1 MALSTSQDKTQTP
14 RPKNGQTPFE
24 SSLGD
29 RFGHEWDIRRKLNPA
44 KKTYF

>member
-24 SSLGD
+24 SSLG
-29 RFGHEWDIRRKLNPA
+29 HEWDIRRKLNSA
-44 KKTYF
+44 KKT

>member
-24 SSLGD
+24 SFLGD
-29 RFGHEWDIRRKLNPA
+29 AFGHVWDIRRKLNSA
-44 KKTYF
+44 KET

>member
-14 RPKNGQTPFE
+14 RPQNGQTPFE

-29 RFGHEWDIRRKLNPA
+29 AFGHEWDIRPKMNPP
-44 KKTYF
+44 KKTYG